1 MEPTSPGWRIWR
13 CAPSPPSPRVVI
25 HTADSCSQNERS
37 LDPSDHRHF
46 RLSWMRHDNV
56 HRRWNFGD
64 FSGGCRRARFRVCMT
79 KRLRPKMIQ
88 TYGAL
93 NQPSMSAYRHASRL
107 FPGTTVWISDVDGFV
122 WVATEP
128 EVLCETD
135 ELHVSWV
142 RWTSRHGRHRI
153 RLTYWV
159 RTDVQ
164 MQSDGPYSDATHI
177 RWTEPSTPPPSQRL
191 PPPDAPNRPVGHSR
205 RSVQTAHC
213 ARRLAFDQ
221 V

>member
-1 MEPTSPGWRIWR
+1 LALSLVDAGPLQARTVPTQQLPSVYDEALATQNDSNLWR
-13 CAPSPPSPRVVI
+13 AQP
-25 HTADSCSQNERS
+25 T
-37 LDPSDHRHF
+37 
-46 RLSWMRHDNV
+46 
-56 HRRWNFGD
+56 
-64 FSGGCRRARFRVCMT
+64 
-79 KRLRPKMIQ
+79 
-88 TYGAL
+88 
-93 NQPSMSAYRHASRL
+93 NQQSMSAYRHASRL
-107 FPGTTVWISDVDGFV
+107 FPGTTVWVSDVDGFV

-128 EVLCETD
+128 EALCETD

-142 RWTSRHGRHRI
+142 RWTSRSGRHRV

-164 MQSDGPYSDATHI
+164 MQSVGAYSDATHI
-177 RWTEPSTPPPSQRL
+177 RWTEPSTPPPPPPPQQRL